1 MIENGQLLLTEGI
14 KTKFYLKKII
24 DSGTSPDYKG
34 KSNAIQ
40 KLYSDWKKTGR
51 VRGASTGGR
60 PQVMTLDEAQ
70 EAIKVTIKTCQT
82 KGGNQ
87 YDIEDMKDALAEQR
101 RKQAEADGLDP
112 TSVNA
117 KVCDKTCKVM
127 MTAVAMTES
136 DDLNFNTHES
146 INKTEARFI
155 TENSLMSHMSNA
167 LTVCCTHIKAGPLP
181 PWMKNDRRYR
191 NNLPIS
197 DSTAWTLNQ
206 MKELLGTDE
215 IYPPPPDLV
224 MSTDDTTVFAFE
236 GRLESGKWAWKIV
249 DVTQGDKSVHSNFEV
264 GKDPENGAGLRV
276 RLTFTFTASG
286 LFAPL
291 LISVTGRWKFTLNM
305 TGCSTNS
312 ARTQG

>member
-1 MIENGQLLLTEGI
+1 MQ
-14 KTKFYLKKII
+14 
-24 DSGTSPDYKG
+24 S
-34 KSNAIQ
+34 
-40 KLYSDWKKTGR
+40 
-51 VRGASTGGR
+51 
-60 PQVMTLDEAQ
+60 
-70 EAIKVTIKTCQT
+70 
-82 KGGNQ
+82 
-87 YDIEDMKDALAEQR
+87 YD
-101 RKQAEADGLDP
+101 
-112 TSVNA
+112 
-117 KVCDKTCKVM
+117 DK
-127 MTAVAMTES
+127 VAMTES

-146 INKTEARFI
+146 INKTETRFI

-167 LTVCCTHIKAGPLP
+167 LTVCCTHLKAGSQP
-181 PWMKNDRRYR
+181 PWMKNDRCYR
-191 NNLPIS
+191 NNGPIS

-224 MSTDDTTVFAFE
+224 MSTDDTTLFAFE

-291 LISVTGRWKFTLNM
+291 LILVTGKWKFALNM